1 MSSTAIADS
10 VEMVEAL
17 PTEIQQRVVDHLREY
32 IADLRDEQAVG
43 CVLCSNAVSVGGS
56 SAQAKKNGQQEKRVR
71 WIMSSYEI

>member
-32 IADLRDEQAVG
+32 IADLRDEQRWDA
-43 CVLCSNAVSVGGS
+43 SFARTQ
-56 SAQAKKNGQQEKRVR
+56 SALVAAAQQAKKERAAGKASE
-71 WIMSSYEI
+71 MDYEQL